1 MLKLPIEIENEIFNY
16 LDIKCR
22 ICNIKI
28 CNQSKYERCIILKNF
43 IFCSKK
49 CYEFI

>member
-1 MLKLPIEIENEIFNY
+1 MLKLPLEIENEIFNY
-16 LDIKCR
+16 LDLKCR
-22 ICNIKI
+22 ICYIKI
-28 CNQSKYERCIILKNF
+28 CNQSEYENCIILKKF